1 MRIPVQVKVYGQTVL
16 SNALIDSGAEG
27 KFIDSKFV
35 AKHRIPVRKLVKPIP
50 VHNVDGTPNQNGTI
64 THYTLRPLLFGNK
77 LTMAFLL
84 RTTKTIKPLKDSIPA
99 HYHNFIHLFEKK
111 AAERFPIERP
121 YDHAIDLKPD
131 FVPRDCKL
139 YSMTPKE
146 ELALDEFLTEN
157 LRKGYIRPSKSP
169 MASPFFFIGKKDNT
183 LRPCQDYRALNE
195 GTIKNAYPLPLIGDL
210 MDKLRGAKYFTKL
223 DLRSGYN
230 NIRIKEGDQYKA
242 AFKTIRGL
250 FEPTVMFF
258 GLCNSPATF
267 QMFMNDIFR
276 IIITEEAI
284 LIYMDDILI
293 FSDNLEDLR
302 RKTNRV
308 LKVLQDNDL
317 FLKPEKCVF
326 EVQEVEFL
334 GMILRPD
341 NIHMDPVKLAG
352 IQQWPEPHT
361 VKQLRSFL
369 GFCNFY
375 RRFIP
380 NYSSIAY
387 PLNELTRTNEPW
399 KWNELRTN
407 AFITL
412 KNLFSSQP
420 ALLIPDKTKPFIL
433 ETDASK
439 VASGAVLY
447 QANSNGD
454 LQPCGF
460 ISEAFGPA
468 QQRYEALPLPQS
480 SGVTTRTYPTSEQP
494 AASPLANPA
503 GTSSYPN
510 LTSPL
515 PINPAK
521 TSLVPTPYLDD
532 PTMAQNQM
540 KNELSSPTPYSLAEL
555 MLTYTTASK
564 NPKPLINSPTPS
576 FVLKPSI
583 SPPLSNSP
591 LMTGPQTLT
600 FSSFANAFTFPTIKT
615 LNNKSFT
622 FSMISLPS
630 ATQAYS
636 KPLPLFVNTIGGL
649 ALLFL

>member
-1 MRIPVQVKVYGQTVL
+1 MRIPVQVKVYGQTIL
-16 SNALIDSGAEG
+16 TNALIDSGVEG

-64 THYTLRPLLFGNK
+64 THYTLRPLLFENK

-84 RTTKTIKPLKDSIPA
+84 VTSLGKEDIILGLPWLKQRNPLINWKEGTISIRRTTTATSLAQRTTKTIKPLKDSIPA

-341 NIHMDPVKLAG
+341 NIHMDPIKLAG

-407 AFITL
+407 AFTTL

-468 QQRYEALPLPQS
+468 QQRYE
-480 SGVTTRTYPTSEQP
+480 VY
-494 AASPLANPA
+494 
-503 GTSSYPN
+503 
-510 LTSPL
+510 
-515 PINPAK
+515 
-521 TSLVPTPYLDD
+521 D
-532 PTMAQNQM
+532 
-540 KNELSSPTPYSLAEL
+540 
-555 MLTYTTASK
+555 
-564 NPKPLINSPTPS
+564 
-576 FVLKPSI
+576 
-583 SPPLSNSP
+583 
-591 LMTGPQTLT
+591 
-600 FSSFANAFTFPTIKT
+600 
-615 LNNKSFT
+615 
-622 FSMISLPS
+622 
-630 ATQAYS
+630 
-636 KPLPLFVNTIGGL
+636 
-649 ALLFL
+649 